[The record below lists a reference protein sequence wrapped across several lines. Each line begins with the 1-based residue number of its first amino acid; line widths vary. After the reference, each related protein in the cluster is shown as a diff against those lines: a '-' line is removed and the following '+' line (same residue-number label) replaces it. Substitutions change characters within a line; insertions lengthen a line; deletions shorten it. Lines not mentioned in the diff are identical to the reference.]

1 MSMFR
6 KASSVALLA
15 AAFCAVAGPSL
26 ADGEK
31 EIKVGTL
38 APKSSPW
45 GKVFQIWQDAVAEQ
59 SNGNMKVTFYWN
71 GSQGDEVAMVDK
83 MLGGSQLD
91 AVAATAVGLSKIW
104 RPILALQT
112 PGLFRSWGALDKA
125 RDSMMADI
133 NSNFES
139 KGVIHLGSG
148 DVGIAHVMSKGFDV
162 HGPDSL
168 QGKSPYM
175 WTDDAIA
182 PVLYRIIG
190 GVTPKPLSV
199 PAVLPALNSGAVDV
213 VNAPALAAQQLQWA
227 SKLDHVVEQASGIG
241 IGALIMKK
249 STLDDLSEDQRKII
263 KDTGAVAAKGLTDRI
278 RKADAHAFANL
289 KKKMT
294 VNTLT
299 DDEQKAWEDVFNKTR
314 EALKQGVF
322 DAALIGKLEG
332 MKG

>member
-1 MSMFR
+1 
-6 KASSVALLA
+6 
-15 AAFCAVAGPSL
+15 
-26 ADGEK
+26 
-31 EIKVGTL
+31 
-38 APKSSPW
+38 
-45 GKVFQIWQDAVAEQ
+45 
-59 SNGNMKVTFYWN
+59 MKVTFYWN

-104 RPILALQT
+104 RPILALQS
-112 PGLFRSWGALDKA
+112 PGLFRTWGALDKA
-125 RDSMMADI
+125 RDSMMGDI
-133 NSNFES
+133 NTNFEA

-148 DVGIAHVMSKGFDV
+148 DVGIAHLMSKGAEI
-162 HGPDSL
+162 HGPESL
-168 QGKSPYM
+168 QGRSPYM

-182 PVLYRIIG
+182 PVLYRTIG

-199 PAVLPALNSGAVDV
+199 PAVLPALNSGSVDV

-227 SKLDHVVEQASGIG
+227 SKLDNVVLQASGIG

-263 KDTGAVAAKGLTDRI
+263 RDTGAVAAKGLTDRI
-278 RKADAHAFANL
+278 RKADANAFESL

-294 VNTLT
+294 VTTLT
-299 DDEQKAWEDVFNKTR
+299 ADEEAKWETVFTKTR
-314 EALKQGVF
+314 DALKQGVF
-322 DAALIGKLEG
+322 DAGMLGKLEG